1 MILQKSVGI
10 ENAQSRFH
18 HVADCVRLL
27 SKAWPLGPNDQGIL
41 SWSRLIGQIGGWF
54 KLFLGFIHAA
64 SLLFSIAG
72 ASPGNA
78 EISISLYASSGVR
91 PSSAVCG
98 LTVL

>member
-1 MILQKSVGI
+1 MSETISVAYEFLGT
-10 ENAQSRFH
+10 ALWQSMYQI
-18 HVADCVRLL
+18 DPYLYI
-27 SKAWPLGPNDQGIL
+27 WYM